1 MRRPTLPLLLVPAA
15 MIVAGCAHTKDQYA
29 YAYPNAPP
37 VYTQPAGYAAPAVN
51 PAAGQPV
58 MPAAVATLPPGAAVA
73 TLPPGAVVAGTIPAG
88 ALPPGSL
95 PAGAPMMPGSVTSLP
110 PGAVLISDTVAHAGA
125 ISEGPC
131 PPMSMHGMAADGT
144 LVPYAGESQT
154 IPCAQEF
161 VSEIGPGSFVR

>member
-15 MIVAGCAHTKDQYA
+15 MMVAGCAHTKDQYA

-58 MPAAVATLPPGAAVA
+58 MPAAVA

-161 VSEIGPGSFVR
+161 VSEVGPGSFVR

>member
-1 MRRPTLPLLLVPAA
+1 MRRSTLPLLLVPTA

-29 YAYPNAPP
+29 YAYPRASP
-37 VYTQPAGYAAPAVN
+37 VYTQPAGYATPAIN
-51 PAAGQPV
+51 PAAGQAV
-58 MPAAVATLPPGAAVA
+58 MPAAVA

-95 PAGAPMMPGSVTSLP
+95 PAGATMMPGSVTSLP

-131 PPMSMHGMAADGT
+131 PPMSTHGMAADGT

-154 IPCAQEF
+154 IPCPQEF
-161 VSEIGPGSFVR
+161 VSEVGSGSFVR

>member
-1 MRRPTLPLLLVPAA
+1 MRRSTLQLLLVPAA

-29 YAYPNAPP
+29 YAYPSAPP
-37 VYTQPAGYAAPAVN
+37 VYTQPAGYATPAVN
-51 PAAGQPV
+51 PAAGQAV
-58 MPAAVATLPPGAAVA
+58 MPAAVA

-95 PAGAPMMPGSVTSLP
+95 PAGATMMPGSVTSLP

-125 ISEGPC
+125 FSEGPC
-131 PPMSMHGMAADGT
+131 PPMSTHGMTADGT

-161 VSEIGPGSFVR
+161 VSEVGPGSVVR

>member
-15 MIVAGCAHTKDQYA
+15 MMVAGCAHTKDQYA

-58 MPAAVATLPPGAAVA
+58 MPAAVA

>member
-1 MRRPTLPLLLVPAA
+1 MRRSTLPLLLVPTA

-29 YAYPNAPP
+29 YAYPRASP
-37 VYTQPAGYAAPAVN
+37 VYTQPAGYATPAIN
-51 PAAGQPV
+51 PAAGQAV
-58 MPAAVATLPPGAAVA
+58 MPAAVA
-73 TLPPGAVVAGTIPAG
+73 TLPPGAVVAGSIPAG

-95 PAGAPMMPGSVTSLP
+95 PAGATMLPGSVTSLP

-131 PPMSMHGMAADGT
+131 PPMSTHGMAADGT

-154 IPCAQEF
+154 IPCPQEF
-161 VSEIGPGSFVR
+161 VSEVGSGSFVR

>member
-58 MPAAVATLPPGAAVA
+58 MPAAVA

-161 VSEIGPGSFVR
+161 VSEVGPGSFVR

>member
-15 MIVAGCAHTKDQYA
+15 MMVAGCAHTKDQYA

-58 MPAAVATLPPGAAVA
+58 MPAAVATLPPGA
-73 TLPPGAVVAGTIPAG
+73 VVAGTIPAG

-110 PGAVLISDTVAHAGA
+110 PGAVLISYTVAHAGA
-125 ISEGPC
+125 LSEGPG

>member
-1 MRRPTLPLLLVPAA
+1 MRRSTLQLLLVPAS

-29 YAYPNAPP
+29 YAYPRASP
-37 VYTQPAGYAAPAVN
+37 VYTQPAGYATPAIN
-51 PAAGQPV
+51 PAAGQAV
-58 MPAAVATLPPGAAVA
+58 MPAAVA

-95 PAGAPMMPGSVTSLP
+95 PAGATMMPGSVTSLP

-131 PPMSMHGMAADGT
+131 PPMSTHGMAADGT
-144 LVPYAGESQT
+144 LVPYAGEIQT
-154 IPCAQEF
+154 IPCPQEL
-161 VSEIGPGSFVR
+161 VSEVGPGSFVR

>member
-15 MIVAGCAHTKDQYA
+15 MIVVGCAHTKDQYA

-58 MPAAVATLPPGAAVA
+58 MPAAVATLPPGA
-73 TLPPGAVVAGTIPAG
+73 VVAATIPAG